1 MMLYA
6 LLMLASFGAL
16 IGFMRGE
23 AYGMPLFMLA
33 LVATALAFVADITDP
48 LTISL

>member
-1 MMLYA
+1 MLYA
-6 LLMLASFGAL
+6 FLMLAALGAL

-33 LVATALAFVADITDP
+33 LIATAYAFIADITDP